1 MTLTAIDVWIEHNT
15 LVAEI
20 CFKDGNQVVMF
31 QHERPI
37 KIWEKLL
44 DEEAVTRL
52 YLFELAMFYGG
63 VFCEE
68 IRFDLG

>member
-15 LVAEI
+15 LVAAIWIKGGSGEM
-20 CFKDGNQVVMF
+20 VMF
-31 QHERPI
+31 QQERPV

-44 DEEAVTRL
+44 DEEALTGL

-63 VFCEE
+63 VFYEE
-68 IRFDLG
+68 V